1 LEISVMPIWLRL
13 SIAGAATLM
22 VGMGI
27 GRFSYS
33 PMIPALIEAG
43 ALTETEAGYVGAA
56 NFAGYLAGALVAPLM
71 RRIWGEADTLR
82 LCLLFSL
89 ASLFASILPWGFIW
103 LVVWRGLV
111 GACVGVM
118 MIYCLA
124 IATRYAP
131 AGKLGAATG
140 ITYTGVGV
148 GILLAGTLVP
158 WLLDHGLAAA
168 WTGIALVG
176 LTGAAVSFWGWR
188 AAGPD
193 TAAPAAKDRGPPLPK
208 LKWTPT
214 VIGLVSARTLFSL
227 GLIPHTIYWVDY
239 LVRGLGHDMGF
250 GGWHWILFG
259 IGAISGTYLWG
270 RLADR
275 IGFRLGLALAFGAVA
290 AGIALPVIQSAGWA
304 LVISSVV
311 VGAQP
316 GLTAIMSGRFHQL
329 MGAARM
335 AEVWRLSALVS
346 TIIQAIGAYGYVS
359 LFAVTQS
366 YGPIFLCGSAA
377 MALGALIA
385 ILQRAPY
392 TEDDIAI

>member
-1 LEISVMPIWLRL
+1 MPIWLRL

-33 PMIPALIEAG
+33 PMIPALIAAG
-43 ALTETEAGYVGAA
+43 ALTEIEAGYVGAA
-56 NFAGYLAGALVAPLM
+56 NFAGYLAGALAAPLM
-71 RRIWGEADTLR
+71 RRYWGEANTLR
-82 LCLLFSL
+82 LCLLLSL
-89 ASLFASILPWGFIW
+89 VSLFASILPWGFLW
-103 LVVWRGLV
+103 LVLWRGLV

-140 ITYTGVGV
+140 ITYTGVGI

-168 WTGIALVG
+168 WTGIALLG
-176 LTGAAVSFWGWR
+176 LAGAAIGFWGWR

-193 TAAPAAKDRGPPLPK
+193 TAAPTVEYRKASLPK
-208 LKWTPT
+208 LAWTPT
-214 VIGLVSARTLFSL
+214 VVGLVTARTLFSL

-239 LVRGLGHDMGF
+239 LVRGLGNDMGF
-250 GGWHWILFG
+250 GGWHWALFG
-259 IGAISGTYLWG
+259 MGAISGTYLWG

-275 IGFRLGLALAFGAVA
+275 IGFRLGLMLAFSAVA

-304 LVISSVV
+304 LVISSLV

-316 GLTAIMSGRFHQL
+316 GLTAILSGRFHQL
-329 MGAARM
+329 LGTARM

-346 TIIQAIGAYGYVS
+346 TVFQAVGAYGYVS

-366 YGPIFLCGSAA
+366 YTPIFLCGSAA

-385 ILQRAPY
+385 VMLRTPY
-392 TEDDIAI
+392 PGVTITAS

>member
-1 LEISVMPIWLRL
+1 MPVWLRL

-43 ALTETEAGYVGAA
+43 SLTEDEAGYVGAA
-56 NFAGYLAGALVAPLM
+56 NFAGYLIGALAAPMM
-71 RRIWGEADTLR
+71 RRFWGEANTLR
-82 LCLLFSL
+82 LCLLFAL
-89 ASLFASILPWGFIW
+89 ASLIASILPWGFVW
-103 LVVWRGLV
+103 LVFWRGLV

-124 IATRYAP
+124 IATRHAP

-140 ITYTGVGV
+140 ITYTGVGF

-158 WLLDHGLAAA
+158 WLLTFGLAAA
-168 WTGIALVG
+168 WAGIALIG
-176 LTGAAVSFWGWR
+176 FTGAAIGFWGWR
-188 AAGPD
+188 AAGSDAETSVKRDLSRPS
-193 TAAPAAKDRGPPLPK
+193 
-208 LKWTPT
+208 LKWTST

-239 LVRGLGHDMGF
+239 LVRGLGNNMDF
-250 GGWHWILFG
+250 GGWHWALFG
-259 IGAISGTYLWG
+259 VGAISGTYLWG
-270 RLADR
+270 RLADK
-275 IGFRLGLALAFGAVA
+275 IGFRLGLALAFCAVA
-290 AGIALPVIQSAGWA
+290 AGIALPVIQTTGWA
-304 LVISSVV
+304 LVVSSLV

-329 MGAARM
+329 MGPDRM
-335 AEVWRLSALVS
+335 AEVWRLSALIS
-346 TIIQAIGAYGYVS
+346 TIVQAVGAYCYVS
-359 LFAVTQS
+359 LFAATQS
-366 YGPIFLCGSAA
+366 YVPIFLCGSAA

-385 ILQRAPY
+385 IFQRTPY
-392 TEDDIAI
+392 LESPDEKRRS

>member
-1 LEISVMPIWLRL
+1 MPIWLRL

-33 PMIPALIEAG
+33 PMIPALIDAG
-43 ALTETEAGYVGAA
+43 ALTESEAGYVGAA
-56 NFAGYLAGALVAPLM
+56 NFAGYLFGALAAPLM
-71 RRIWGEADTLR
+71 RRILGEANALR
-82 LCLLFSL
+82 LCLVLSL
-89 ASLFASILPWGFIW
+89 AALFASILPWGFVW

-124 IATRYAP
+124 IATRHAP
-131 AGKLGAATG
+131 PGKLGAATG

-158 WLLDHGLAAA
+158 WLLNHGLAVA
-168 WTGIALVG
+168 WTGIALIG
-176 LTGAAVSFWGWR
+176 LAGAAIGFWGWQ
-188 AAGPD
+188 A
-193 TAAPAAKDRGPPLPK
+193 AAPGTVKSQSQIGKPKAPK
-208 LKWTPT
+208 LKWTST
-214 VIGLVSARTLFSL
+214 VVGLVAVRALFSL

-239 LVRGLGHDMGF
+239 LVRGLDHGMEF
-250 GGWHWILFG
+250 GGWHWALFG

-275 IGFRLGLALAFGAVA
+275 IGFRPGLTLAFGAVA
-290 AGIALPVIQSAGWA
+290 AGVALPVIQPAGWA
-304 LVISSVV
+304 LITSSLV

-329 MGAARM
+329 MGGDRM

-346 TIIQAIGAYGYVS
+346 TVVQALGAYGFVM
-359 LFAVTQS
+359 LFAATQS
-366 YGPIFLCGSAA
+366 YIPIFLCGSAA
-377 MALGALIA
+377 MALGAIIA
-385 ILQRAPY
+385 VLQREPY
-392 TEDDIAI
+392 SEKP

>member
-1 LEISVMPIWLRL
+1 MPVWLRL

-43 ALTETEAGYVGAA
+43 ALSETEAGYVGAA
-56 NFAGYLAGALVAPLM
+56 NFAGYLVGALAAPLI
-71 RRIWGEADTLR
+71 RRSVGEAHAMR
-82 LCLLFSL
+82 LCLVLSL

-103 LVVWRGLV
+103 LVLWRGLV

-124 IATRYAP
+124 IATRNAP
-131 AGKLGAATG
+131 PGKLGAATG

-148 GILLAGTLVP
+148 GILLSGTLVP
-158 WLLDHGLAAA
+158 WLLDLGLAAA
-168 WTGIALVG
+168 WTGVALIG
-176 LTGAAVSFWGWR
+176 MTGAAIGFWGWR

-193 TAAPAAKDRGPPLPK
+193 AAAPSAENRKLSLPR
-208 LKWTPT
+208 LKWTST
-214 VIGLVSARTLFSL
+214 VIGLISARALFSV
-227 GLIPHTIYWVDY
+227 GLIPHTIYWVDF
-239 LVRGLGHDMGF
+239 LVRGLGNDMAF
-250 GGWHWILFG
+250 GGWHWALFG
-259 IGAISGTYLWG
+259 IGAILGTYLWG

-290 AGIALPVIQSAGWA
+290 VGIALPVIHSAGWA
-304 LVISSVV
+304 LVISSLV

-346 TIIQAIGAYGYVS
+346 TIIQALGAYGYVT
-359 LFAVTQS
+359 LFAVTQN
-366 YGPIFLCGSAA
+366 YAPIFLCGGAA
-377 MALGALIA
+377 MGLGALIA
-385 ILQRAPY
+385 ILQRTPY
-392 TEDDIAI
+392 AEDR